1 MGSGRNQRCY
11 RVCASRLL
19 MGNFHERLMRAEARI
34 TRLFAQPYPAVLYIG
49 NECRQVNVI
58 FETPDAPVSVPGGGE
73 INNHAPAFSAMTT
86 DIVGL
91 SRHDEV
97 VVNNIRYRVTHVGA
111 NEAGRTRVTLAYG
124 APGNVQPPIEQWS

>member
-1 MGSGRNQRCY
+1 
-11 RVCASRLL
+11 
-19 MGNFHERLMRAEARI
+19 
-34 TRLFAQPYPAVLYIG
+34 
-49 NECRQVNVI
+49 
-58 FETPDAPVSVPGGGE
+58 
-73 INNHAPAFSAMTT
+73 MTT

-91 SRHDEV
+91 SVHDEV

>member
-1 MGSGRNQRCY
+1 
-11 RVCASRLL
+11 

-73 INNHAPAFSAMTT
+73 ISNHAPAFSAMTT

-111 NEAGRTRVTLAYG
+111 NESGRTRVTLAYG

>member
-1 MGSGRNQRCY
+1 M
-11 RVCASRLL
+11 CASRLL

-73 INNHAPAFSAMTT
+73 ISNHAPAFSAMTA

-97 VVNNIRYRVTHVGA
+97 LVNNIRYRVTHVGA
-111 NEAGRTRVTLAYG
+111 NEVGRTRVTLAYG

>member
-1 MGSGRNQRCY
+1 
-11 RVCASRLL
+11 

-73 INNHAPAFSAMTT
+73 ISNHAPAFSAMTA

-97 VVNNIRYRVTHVGA
+97 LVNNIRYRVTKSISRLLNKRRHFLMPMG
-111 NEAGRTRVTLAYG
+111 LAVLHHFHT
-124 APGNVQPPIEQWS
+124 ARQICPSKI

>member
-1 MGSGRNQRCY
+1 
-11 RVCASRLL
+11 

-73 INNHAPAFSAMTT
+73 ISNHAPAFSAMTA

-97 VVNNIRYRVTHVGA
+97 LVNNIRYPVRKGYGR
-111 NEAGRTRVTLAYG
+111 EAGESTKNTG
-124 APGNVQPPIEQWS
+124 KTE